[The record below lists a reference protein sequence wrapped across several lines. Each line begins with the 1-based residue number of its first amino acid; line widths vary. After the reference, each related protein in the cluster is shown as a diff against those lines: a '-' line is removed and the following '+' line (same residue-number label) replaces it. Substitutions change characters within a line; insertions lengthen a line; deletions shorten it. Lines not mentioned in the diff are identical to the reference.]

1 MGKNCSSITESY
13 KERPLGHYSAC
24 AGRGQ
29 HASSSRQPLGLR
41 CSRRL
46 EATGNLMFGLS
57 VLGLATVPLSIR
69 TRRRT
74 SILAAPMPVLA
85 VGLAGCTGERGR
97 ILAAREVRYLVKNVI
112 RVDQRVCTKEARSAI
127 PLIVTMV
134 RKGGDYSD
142 RQLILRR
149 RLKAAA
155 AVGCGATMPSR
166 QSSRR

>member
-1 MGKNCSSITESY
+1 MGKNCSSFTESY

-85 VGLAGCTGERGR
+85 VGLAGCSGERGR
-97 ILAAREVRYLVKNVI
+97 HP
-112 RVDQRVCTKEARSAI
+112 RSARGQVLGEKRDQGR
-127 PLIVTMV
+127 PAGLYQRSSQRDTSHCNNGP
-134 RKGGDYSD
+134 K
-142 RQLILRR
+142 RR
-149 RLKAAA
+149 RLF
-155 AVGCGATMPSR
+155 
-166 QSSRR
+166 